1 MAHSDFLLKF
11 LFLMIFLFLYCL
23 ITPFSCHAL
32 FFCIT
37 HIILWIYHVYLFVHL
52 FTICPHLLERSW
64 SSLSCRAWYWTVRE
78 NWVSEPAMLCSGQK
92 PSVGDSLCVLAT
104 FEFWPVCI
112 CLGNSK
118 FYLWVLGEPLPPKP
132 VRWRSLW
139 AGLLLC
145 ALDMAGIKLC
155 LHLGPGSY
163 RVGNKVMGIVPC
175 LSSVCIEFLHWRKQ
189 CIEGKSKLRQKMQK
203 MLHII

>member
-1 MAHSDFLLKF
+1 MTDTSLDRAS
-11 LFLMIFLFLYCL
+11 
-23 ITPFSCHAL
+23 TP
-32 FFCIT
+32 IDQDK
-37 HIILWIYHVYLFVHL
+37 IV
-52 FTICPHLLERSW
+52 CPSLLERSW

-118 FYLWVLGEPLPPKP
+118 FYLWVLGEALPPKP

-163 RVGNKVMGIVPC
+163 WVGNKVMGIVPC